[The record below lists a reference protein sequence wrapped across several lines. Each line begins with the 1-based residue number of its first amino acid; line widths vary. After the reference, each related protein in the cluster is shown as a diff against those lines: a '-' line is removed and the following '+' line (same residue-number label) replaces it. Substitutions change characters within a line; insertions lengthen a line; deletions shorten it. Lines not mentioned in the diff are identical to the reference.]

1 MTSTPDR
8 TEHAADEM
16 NEAVGPDVKIPG
28 PFPTGSAPTSK
39 EAAESDSHPSEPA
52 KAPRS
57 GESLGDLTKDVS
69 TSAVPDD
76 SGGLGSAIYDDEDAG
91 AGK

>member
-8 TEHAADEM
+8 TEHAADEL
-16 NEAVGPDVKIPG
+16 NEAVGPDVTIPG
-28 PFPTGSAPTSK
+28 PHPTGSAPTTT

-52 KAPRS
+52 EAPRS
-57 GESLGDLTKDVS
+57 GKSLGDLTQEVS
-69 TSAVPDD
+69 TSAVPDE

-91 AGK
+91 ARK